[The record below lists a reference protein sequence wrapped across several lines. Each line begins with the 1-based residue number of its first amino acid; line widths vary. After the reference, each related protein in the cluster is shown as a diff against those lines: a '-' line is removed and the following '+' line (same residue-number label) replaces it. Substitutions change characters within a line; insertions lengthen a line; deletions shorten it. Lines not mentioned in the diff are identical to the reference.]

1 MINLEHSEYTVIA
14 IGKNGTGKSTVL
26 NSLIQTNLFGS
37 AEEENFMDII
47 NHNYKS
53 NSKALEYNLYEI
65 QTHISEI
72 NKNYLDLV
80 AKTLIDMEKGINQVI
95 VTISLTEQ
103 RIDISPIVI
112 AINLFGKKIRKN
124 HMKIL
129 LTQKNLLNEEI
140 QNKFSYKHFC
150 NSLIALCEKKDISI
164 KQKDIIEYDN
174 NDNTVIKMLCDEM
187 KNRTTYECYNGKYL
201 SRIKN
206 ELMQSFKIKTDDANF
221 ASLILLSQKNKE
233 LYNFIQYYL
242 EQCDEFEETAKEI
255 SNLYN
260 KQSSIKEEEEV
271 SLSSN
276 TSRIPKSFTT
286 IKSSL
291 TSINSSRLTDG
302 EENIDSNWVVL
313 SKEELTPSFAD
324 YRFSNDQIRNKE
336 MLIKRICTGIKV
348 GIKSGATFGK
358 FVKLSGKLPIIGAG
372 VGVTMA
378 TIRLI
383 NEEGIKNKLSK
394 GGLEL
399 LSGGLSAV
407 VPGVGTVIS
416 IYLDGVLGVI
426 DEEEKLV
433 EQNENTHPNVIDNN
447 IEISI

>member
-1 MINLEHSEYTVIA
+1 MINMEHSEYTVIA

-53 NSKALEYNLYEI
+53 NSKDPEYNLYEI

-95 VTISLTEQ
+95 ITMSLTEQ
-103 RIDISPIVI
+103 RIDITPIVI

-129 LTQKNLLNEEI
+129 LTQKNLLNEEL
-140 QNKFSYKHFC
+140 QNKFSYEHFC

-174 NDNTVIKMLCDEM
+174 NDNTVIKMLLDEM

-291 TSINSSRLTDG
+291 TSINSSRLKDG

-358 FVKLSGKLPIIGAG
+358 FVKLSSKLPIIGAG

-378 TIRLI
+378 TIRLV

-407 VPGVGTVIS
+407 IPGVGTVIS
-416 IYLDGVLGVI
+416 IYLDGVLGII

-433 EQNENTHPNVIDNN
+433 EQNENTHPDVIDNN